1 MTSTP
6 TGKRNTNPLLMRAL
20 DLAYELAAAKGG
32 NWGVWTILG
41 ALIKAYREGQIVT
54 LARHV
59 ETWGSE
65 RETAGLESRGAA
77 A

>member
-1 MTSTP
+1 MTPT
-6 TGKRNTNPLLMRAL
+6 TGKRNTNPLLLRAL

-59 ETWGSE
+59 ETWQN
-65 RETAGLESRGAA
+65 ETATEGLQI
-77 A
+77 